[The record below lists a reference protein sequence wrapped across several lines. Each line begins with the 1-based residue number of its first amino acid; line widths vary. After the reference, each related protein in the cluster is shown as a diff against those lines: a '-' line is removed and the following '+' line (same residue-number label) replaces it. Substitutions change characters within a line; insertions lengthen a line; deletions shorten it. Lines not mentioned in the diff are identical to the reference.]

1 MMKKDFNLTESQNA
15 FCLNLKRKVF
25 QNIEESFT
33 KNGKLKENNKSR
45 NSEKETINLVIGLS
59 GGPDSIFLSEMMANY
74 RDENKDVNI
83 NIYAMH
89 LNHMIREEAK
99 NDEDMAIRFCQKNNI
114 DLKVYRND
122 IEKAAKE
129 NKQSTEEV
137 GRDTRYMYLN
147 EIGQNIEI
155 KNEKEKIYL
164 LTAHILEDTAETMF
178 MNIARG
184 TTLSGLT
191 GIKLKTRNLKYSK
204 YNILRPVYNVSK
216 KDILKYLK
224 LKNIEYAVDKTNFE
238 LDYTRNKF
246 RNDIFNK
253 IDEIGYNIRKSL
265 FNLSQS
271 IKEKETFIN
280 KYVEKK
286 FKKLNITNIE
296 KYKLDMKN
304 NEENLSEII
313 LDLEE
318 YLKLDKFIAKKI
330 IVKSIEKLEKNN
342 SLVDISSKNL
352 EDIYNLIT
360 NNINNKKIYPRKDI
374 KIMISKNNKVK
385 KKQIYVI
392 KER

>member
-25 QNIEESFT
+25 QNIEEAFT
-33 KNGKLKENNKSR
+33 RNGKLKENNKSR

-99 NDEDMAIRFCQKNNI
+99 NDEDIAVRFCQKNNI

-122 IEKAAKE
+122 IEKVAKE
-129 NKQSTEEV
+129 NKQSTEEM

-204 YNILRPVYNVSK
+204 YNILRPVYNISK

-271 IKEKETFIN
+271 IKEEETFIN

-330 IVKSIEKLEKNN
+330 IVRSIEKLEKNN

>member
-25 QNIEESFT
+25 QNIEEAFT
-33 KNGKLKENNKSR
+33 INGKLKENNKSR

-59 GGPDSIFLSEMMANY
+59 GGPDSIFLSEMMVNY
-74 RDENKDVNI
+74 RDENKDFNI

-89 LNHMIREEAK
+89 LNHMIREDAK
-99 NDEDMAIRFCQKNNI
+99 NDEDIAIRFCQKNNI

-129 NKQSTEEV
+129 NKQSTEEM

-155 KNEKEKIYL
+155 KNEKGKVYL

-191 GIKLKTRNLKYSK
+191 GIKLKTRNLKYTK
-204 YNILRPVYNVSK
+204 YNILRPVYNISK

-271 IKEKETFIN
+271 IKEEEIFIN

-330 IVKSIEKLEKNN
+330 IVRSIEKIEKNN

-360 NNINNKKIYPRKDI
+360 NNINNKKIYPRQDI
-374 KIMISKNNKVK
+374 KIMISKNNQVK

>member
-25 QNIEESFT
+25 QNIEEAFT
-33 KNGKLKENNKSR
+33 SNGKFKENNKSR

-59 GGPDSIFLSEMMANY
+59 GGPDSIFLSEMMVNY
-74 RDENKDVNI
+74 RDENKDFNI
-83 NIYAMH
+83 NIYSMH

-99 NDEDMAIRFCQKNNI
+99 NDEEISIRFCQKNNI

-155 KNEKEKIYL
+155 KNKKEKIYL

-204 YNILRPVYNVSK
+204 YNILRPVYNISK

-271 IKEKETFIN
+271 IKEEETFIN

>member
-25 QNIEESFT
+25 QNIEEAFT
-33 KNGKLKENNKSR
+33 INGKLKENNKSR

-74 RDENKDVNI
+74 RDENKDFNI

-99 NDEDMAIRFCQKNNI
+99 NDEDIAIRFCQKNNI

-137 GRDTRYMYLN
+137 GRDIRYMYLDK
-147 EIGQNIEI
+147 IGQNIEI

-191 GIKLKTRNLKYSK
+191 GIKLKTRNLKYTK
-204 YNILRPVYNVSK
+204 YNIVRPVYNISK
-216 KDILKYLK
+216 KDILRYLK

-271 IKEKETFIN
+271 IKEEEIFIN

-304 NEENLSEII
+304 KEENLSEII

-330 IVKSIEKLEKNN
+330 IVRSIEKLEKNN

-374 KIMISKNNKVK
+374 KIMISKNNQVK

>member
-25 QNIEESFT
+25 QNIEEAFT
-33 KNGKLKENNKSR
+33 INGKLKENNKSR

-59 GGPDSIFLSEMMANY
+59 GGPDSIFLSEMMVNY
-74 RDENKDVNI
+74 RDENKDFNI

-99 NDEDMAIRFCQKNNI
+99 NDEDIAVRFCQKNNI

-191 GIKLKTRNLKYSK
+191 GIKLKTRNLKYTK
-204 YNILRPVYNVSK
+204 YNILRPVYNISK

-271 IKEKETFIN
+271 IKEEETFIN

-296 KYKLDMKN
+296 KYKLDIKN
-304 NEENLSEII
+304 KEENLTEII

-360 NNINNKKIYPRKDI
+360 NNINNKKIYPRQDI
-374 KIMISKNNKVK
+374 KIMISKNNQVK

>member
-25 QNIEESFT
+25 QNIEEAFT
-33 KNGKLKENNKSR
+33 INGKLKENNKSR

-59 GGPDSIFLSEMMANY
+59 GGPDSIFLSEMMVNY
-74 RDENKDVNI
+74 KDENKDFNI

-99 NDEDMAIRFCQKNNI
+99 NDEDIAIRFCQKNNI

-191 GIKLKTRNLKYSK
+191 GIKLKTRNLKYTK
-204 YNILRPVYNVSK
+204 YNILRPVYNISK

-271 IKEKETFIN
+271 IKEEETFIN

-286 FKKLNITNIE
+286 FKKINITNIE
-296 KYKLDMKN
+296 KYKLDIKN

-330 IVKSIEKLEKNN
+330 IVRSIEKLEKNN

-374 KIMISKNNKVK
+374 KIMISKNNQVK

>member
-25 QNIEESFT
+25 QNIEEAFT
-33 KNGKLKENNKSR
+33 SNGKLKENNKSR

-99 NDEDMAIRFCQKNNI
+99 NDEDIAVRFCQKNNI

-129 NKQSTEEV
+129 NKQSTEEM

-191 GIKLKTRNLKYSK
+191 GIKLKTRNLKYTK
-204 YNILRPVYNVSK
+204 YNILRPVYNISK

-271 IKEKETFIN
+271 IKEEETFIN

-286 FKKLNITNIE
+286 FKKINITNIE

-304 NEENLSEII
+304 NEENLPKII

-374 KIMISKNNKVK
+374 KIMISKNNQVK
-385 KKQIYVI
+385 KKQIYVL

>member
-25 QNIEESFT
+25 QNIEETFT
-33 KNGKLKENNKSR
+33 SNENLKENNKSR

-74 RDENKDVNI
+74 RDENIDFNI

-99 NDEDMAIRFCQKNNI
+99 NDEDIAVRFCQKNNI

-129 NKQSTEEV
+129 NKQSTEEM

-191 GIKLKTRNLKYSK
+191 GIKLKTRNLKYTK
-204 YNILRPVYNVSK
+204 YNILRPVYNISK

-271 IKEKETFIN
+271 IKEEETFIN

-286 FKKLNITNIE
+286 FKKINITNIE

-304 NEENLSEII
+304 NEENLPKII

-330 IVKSIEKLEKNN
+330 MVRSIEKLEKNN

-374 KIMISKNNKVK
+374 KIMISKNNQVK

>member
-25 QNIEESFT
+25 QNIEEAFT
-33 KNGKLKENNKSR
+33 RNGKLKENNKSR

-59 GGPDSIFLSEMMANY
+59 GGPDSIFLSEMMVNY
-74 RDENKDVNI
+74 RDENKDFNI
-83 NIYAMH
+83 NIYSMH

-99 NDEDMAIRFCQKNNI
+99 NDEEISIRFCQKNNI

-155 KNEKEKIYL
+155 KNKKEKIYL

-204 YNILRPVYNVSK
+204 YNILRPVYNISK

-271 IKEKETFIN
+271 IKEEETFIN

-330 IVKSIEKLEKNN
+330 IVRSIEKLEKNN

-374 KIMISKNNKVK
+374 KIMISKNNQVK

>member
-25 QNIEESFT
+25 QNIEETFT
-33 KNGKLKENNKSR
+33 SNENLKENNKSR

-74 RDENKDVNI
+74 RDENIDFNI

-99 NDEDMAIRFCQKNNI
+99 NDEDIAVRFCQKNNI

-129 NKQSTEEV
+129 NKQSTEEM

-147 EIGQNIEI
+147 EIGQNIER

-191 GIKLKTRNLKYSK
+191 GIKLKTRNLKYTK
-204 YNILRPVYNVSK
+204 YNILRPVYNISK

-271 IKEKETFIN
+271 IKEEETFIN

-286 FKKLNITNIE
+286 FKKINITNIE
-296 KYKLDMKN
+296 KYKLDIKN
-304 NEENLSEII
+304 KEENLTEII

-330 IVKSIEKLEKNN
+330 IVRSIEKLEKNN

-374 KIMISKNNKVK
+374 KIMISKNNQVK

>member
-33 KNGKLKENNKSR
+33 SNGKLKENNKSR
-45 NSEKETINLVIGLS
+45 NIEKETINLVIGLS

-74 RDENKDVNI
+74 RDENIDFNI

-99 NDEDMAIRFCQKNNI
+99 NDEDIAIRFCQKNNI

-129 NKQSTEEV
+129 KKQSTEEV

-191 GIKLKTRNLKYSK
+191 GIKLKTRNLKYTK
-204 YNILRPVYNVSK
+204 YNILRPVYNISK

-271 IKEKETFIN
+271 IKEEETFIN

-296 KYKLDMKN
+296 KYKLDIKN
-304 NEENLSEII
+304 NEENLYEII

-360 NNINNKKIYPRKDI
+360 NNINNKKIYPRQDI
-374 KIMISKNNKVK
+374 KIMISKNNQVK

-392 KER
+392 KEK

>member
-33 KNGKLKENNKSR
+33 SNGKLKENNKSR
-45 NSEKETINLVIGLS
+45 NIEKKTINLVIGLS

-74 RDENKDVNI
+74 RDENIDFNI

-99 NDEDMAIRFCQKNNI
+99 NDEDIAIRFCQKNNI

-129 NKQSTEEV
+129 KKQSTEEV

-191 GIKLKTRNLKYSK
+191 GIKLKTRNLKYTK
-204 YNILRPVYNVSK
+204 YNILRPVYNISK

-271 IKEKETFIN
+271 IKEEETFIN

-296 KYKLDMKN
+296 KYKLDIKN
-304 NEENLSEII
+304 KEENLTEII

-330 IVKSIEKLEKNN
+330 IVRSIEKLEKNN

-360 NNINNKKIYPRKDI
+360 NNINNKKIYPRQDI
-374 KIMISKNNKVK
+374 KIMISKNNQVK

>member
-25 QNIEESFT
+25 QNIEETFT
-33 KNGKLKENNKSR
+33 SNENLKENNKSR

-74 RDENKDVNI
+74 RDENKDFNI

-99 NDEDMAIRFCQKNNI
+99 NDEDIAIRFCQKNNI

-137 GRDTRYMYLN
+137 GRDIRYMYLDK
-147 EIGQNIEI
+147 IGQNIEI

-191 GIKLKTRNLKYSK
+191 GIKLKTRNLKYTK
-204 YNILRPVYNVSK
+204 YNILRPVYNISK

-271 IKEKETFIN
+271 IKEEETFIN

-360 NNINNKKIYPRKDI
+360 NNINNKKIYPRQDI
-374 KIMISKNNKVK
+374 KIMISKNNQVK

>member
-1 MMKKDFNLTESQNA
+1 MMKKDFNLIESQNA

-25 QNIEESFT
+25 QNIEEAFT
-33 KNGKLKENNKSR
+33 SNGKLKENNKSR

-74 RDENKDVNI
+74 RDENKDFNI

-99 NDEDMAIRFCQKNNI
+99 NDEDIAVRFCQKNNI

-129 NKQSTEEV
+129 NKQSTEEM

-191 GIKLKTRNLKYSK
+191 GIKLKTRNLKYTK
-204 YNILRPVYNVSK
+204 YNILRPVYNISK

-271 IKEKETFIN
+271 IKEEETFIN

-286 FKKLNITNIE
+286 FKKINITNIE

-304 NEENLSEII
+304 NEENLPKII

-374 KIMISKNNKVK
+374 KIMISKNNQVK

>member
-25 QNIEESFT
+25 QNIEEAFT
-33 KNGKLKENNKSR
+33 SNENLKENNKSR

-74 RDENKDVNI
+74 RDENKDFNI

-99 NDEDMAIRFCQKNNI
+99 NDEDIAVRFCQKNNI

-129 NKQSTEEV
+129 NKQSTEEM

-147 EIGQNIEI
+147 EIGQNVER

-204 YNILRPVYNVSK
+204 YNILRPVYNISK

-246 RNDIFNK
+246 RNEIFNK

-271 IKEKETFIN
+271 IKEEETFIN

-296 KYKLDMKN
+296 KYKLDIKN

-318 YLKLDKFIAKKI
+318 YLKLEKFIAKKI

-360 NNINNKKIYPRKDI
+360 NNINNKKIYPRQDI
-374 KIMISKNNKVK
+374 KIMISKNNQVK

>member
-33 KNGKLKENNKSR
+33 SNGKLKENNKSR

-74 RDENKDVNI
+74 RDENKDFNV

-99 NDEDMAIRFCQKNNI
+99 NDEDIAIRFCQKNNI
-114 DLKVYRND
+114 DLKVYRNN

-129 NKQSTEEV
+129 NKQSTEEM

-155 KNEKEKIYL
+155 KNEKGKIYL

-191 GIKLKTRNLKYSK
+191 GIKLKTRNLKYTK
-204 YNILRPVYNVSK
+204 YNILRPVYNISK

-271 IKEKETFIN
+271 IKEEETFIN

-360 NNINNKKIYPRKDI
+360 NNINNKKIYPRQDI
-374 KIMISKNNKVK
+374 KIMISKNNQVK

>member
-25 QNIEESFT
+25 QNIEEAFT
-33 KNGKLKENNKSR
+33 SNGKLKENNKSR

-99 NDEDMAIRFCQKNNI
+99 NDEDIAVRFCQKNNI

-129 NKQSTEEV
+129 KKQSTEEV

-191 GIKLKTRNLKYSK
+191 GIKLKTRNLKYTK
-204 YNILRPVYNVSK
+204 YNILRPVYNISK

-271 IKEKETFIN
+271 IKEEETFIN

-296 KYKLDMKN
+296 KYKLDIKN
-304 NEENLSEII
+304 EEENLPKII

-360 NNINNKKIYPRKDI
+360 NNINNKKIYPRQDI
-374 KIMISKNNKVK
+374 KIMISKNNQVK

>member
-25 QNIEESFT
+25 QNIEEAFT
-33 KNGKLKENNKSR
+33 SNGKLKENNKSR

-74 RDENKDVNI
+74 RDENKDFNI

-99 NDEDMAIRFCQKNNI
+99 NDEDIAIRFCQKNNI

-137 GRDTRYMYLN
+137 GRDTRYMYLDK
-147 EIGQNIEI
+147 IGQNLEI

-191 GIKLKTRNLKYSK
+191 GIKLKTRNLKYTK
-204 YNILRPVYNVSK
+204 YNILRPVYNISK

-271 IKEKETFIN
+271 IKEEETFIN

-296 KYKLDMKN
+296 KYKLDIKN
-304 NEENLSEII
+304 EEENLPKII

-330 IVKSIEKLEKNN
+330 IVRSIEKLEKNN

-360 NNINNKKIYPRKDI
+360 NNINNKKIYPRQDI
-374 KIMISKNNKVK
+374 KIMISKNNQVK

>member
-25 QNIEESFT
+25 QNIEEAFT
-33 KNGKLKENNKSR
+33 SNGKFKENNKSR

-129 NKQSTEEV
+129 NKQSTEEM

-204 YNILRPVYNVSK
+204 YNILRPVYNISK

-271 IKEKETFIN
+271 IKEEETFIN

-286 FKKLNITNIE
+286 LKKLNITNIE

-330 IVKSIEKLEKNN
+330 IVRSIEKLEKNN

>member
-33 KNGKLKENNKSR
+33 SNGKLKENNKSR

-74 RDENKDVNI
+74 RDENNDFNV

-99 NDEDMAIRFCQKNNI
+99 NDEDIAIRFCQKNNI

-129 NKQSTEEV
+129 NKQSTEEM

-204 YNILRPVYNVSK
+204 YNILRPVYNISK

-271 IKEKETFIN
+271 IKEEETFIN

>member
-25 QNIEESFT
+25 QNIEETFT
-33 KNGKLKENNKSR
+33 SNENLKENNKSR

-74 RDENKDVNI
+74 RDENKDFNI

-99 NDEDMAIRFCQKNNI
+99 NDEDIAIRFCQKNNI

-129 NKQSTEEV
+129 NKQSTEEM

-191 GIKLKTRNLKYSK
+191 GIKLKTRNLKYTK
-204 YNILRPVYNVSK
+204 YNILRPVYNISK

-271 IKEKETFIN
+271 IKEEEIFIN

-360 NNINNKKIYPRKDI
+360 NNINNKKIYPRQDI

>member
-25 QNIEESFT
+25 QNIEEVFT
-33 KNGKLKENNKSR
+33 SNGKFKENNKSR

-129 NKQSTEEV
+129 NKQSTEEM

-204 YNILRPVYNVSK
+204 YNILRPVYNISK

-271 IKEKETFIN
+271 IKEEETFIN

-374 KIMISKNNKVK
+374 KIMISKNNQVK

>member
-25 QNIEESFT
+25 QNIEETFT
-33 KNGKLKENNKSR
+33 SNENLKENNKSR

-74 RDENKDVNI
+74 RDENKDFNI

-99 NDEDMAIRFCQKNNI
+99 NDEDIAIRFCQKNNI

-129 NKQSTEEV
+129 NKQSTEEM

-147 EIGQNIEI
+147 EIGQNIER

-191 GIKLKTRNLKYSK
+191 GIKLKTRNLKYTK
-204 YNILRPVYNVSK
+204 YNILRPVYNISK

-271 IKEKETFIN
+271 IKEEETFIN

-296 KYKLDMKN
+296 KYKLDIKN
-304 NEENLSEII
+304 KEENLTEII

-330 IVKSIEKLEKNN
+330 MVRSIEKLEKNN

-374 KIMISKNNKVK
+374 KIMISKNNQVK

>member
-25 QNIEESFT
+25 QNIEEAFT
-33 KNGKLKENNKSR
+33 RNGKLKENNKSR

-59 GGPDSIFLSEMMANY
+59 GGPDSIFLSEMMVNY
-74 RDENKDVNI
+74 RDENKDFNI
-83 NIYAMH
+83 NIYSMH

-99 NDEDMAIRFCQKNNI
+99 NDEEISIRFCQKNNI

-155 KNEKEKIYL
+155 KNKKEKIYL

-204 YNILRPVYNVSK
+204 YNILRPVYNISK

-271 IKEKETFIN
+271 IKEEETFIN

-374 KIMISKNNKVK
+374 KIMISKNNQVK

>member
-271 IKEKETFIN
+271 IKEEETFIN

>member
-1 MMKKDFNLTESQNA
+1 
-15 FCLNLKRKVF
+15 
-25 QNIEESFT
+25 
-33 KNGKLKENNKSR
+33 
-45 NSEKETINLVIGLS
+45 
-59 GGPDSIFLSEMMANY
+59 
-74 RDENKDVNI
+74 
-83 NIYAMH
+83 
-89 LNHMIREEAK
+89 
-99 NDEDMAIRFCQKNNI
+99 
-114 DLKVYRND
+114 
-122 IEKAAKE
+122 
-129 NKQSTEEV
+129 
-137 GRDTRYMYLN
+137 MYLN

-155 KNEKEKIYL
+155 KNKKEKIYL

-271 IKEKETFIN
+271 IKEEETFIN

-330 IVKSIEKLEKNN
+330 IVRSIEKLEKNN

>member
-25 QNIEESFT
+25 QNIEEAFT
-33 KNGKLKENNKSR
+33 SKGKLKENNKSR

-74 RDENKDVNI
+74 RDENKDFNI

-99 NDEDMAIRFCQKNNI
+99 NDEDIAIRFCQKNNI

-129 NKQSTEEV
+129 NKQSTEEM

-191 GIKLKTRNLKYSK
+191 GIKLKTRNLKYTK
-204 YNILRPVYNVSK
+204 YNILRPVYNISK

-271 IKEKETFIN
+271 IKEEETFIN

-286 FKKLNITNIE
+286 FKKINITNIE

-330 IVKSIEKLEKNN
+330 IVRSIEKLEKNN

-374 KIMISKNNKVK
+374 KIMISKNNQVK

>member
-25 QNIEESFT
+25 QNIEEAFT
-33 KNGKLKENNKSR
+33 RNGKLKENNKSR

-59 GGPDSIFLSEMMANY
+59 GGPDSIFLSEMMVNY
-74 RDENKDVNI
+74 RDENKDFNI
-83 NIYAMH
+83 NIYSMH

-99 NDEDMAIRFCQKNNI
+99 NDEEISIRFCQKNNI

-155 KNEKEKIYL
+155 KNKKEKIYL

-204 YNILRPVYNVSK
+204 YNILRPVYNISK

-271 IKEKETFIN
+271 IKEEETFIN

>member
-25 QNIEESFT
+25 QNIEEAFT
-33 KNGKLKENNKSR
+33 SNGKLKENNKSR

-59 GGPDSIFLSEMMANY
+59 GGPDSILLSEMMANY

-99 NDEDMAIRFCQKNNI
+99 NDEDIAVRFCQKNNI

-129 NKQSTEEV
+129 NKQSTEEM

-191 GIKLKTRNLKYSK
+191 GIKLKTRNLKYTK
-204 YNILRPVYNVSK
+204 YNILRPVYNISK

-271 IKEKETFIN
+271 IKEEETFIN

-296 KYKLDMKN
+296 KYKLDIKN
-304 NEENLSEII
+304 EEENLPKII

-330 IVKSIEKLEKNN
+330 IVRSIEKLEKNN
-342 SLVDISSKNL
+342 SLLDISSKNL

-360 NNINNKKIYPRKDI
+360 NNINNKKIYPRQDI
-374 KIMISKNNKVK
+374 KIMISKNNQVK

>member
-1 MMKKDFNLTESQNA
+1 MMKKDFNLIESQNA

-25 QNIEESFT
+25 QNIEEAFT
-33 KNGKLKENNKSR
+33 SNGKLKENNKSR

-74 RDENKDVNI
+74 RDENKNFNI

-99 NDEDMAIRFCQKNNI
+99 NDEDIAVRFCQKNNI

-129 NKQSTEEV
+129 NKQSTEEM

-204 YNILRPVYNVSK
+204 YNILRPVYNISK

-271 IKEKETFIN
+271 IKEEETFIN

-286 FKKLNITNIE
+286 FKKINITNIE

-304 NEENLSEII
+304 NEENLPKII

-374 KIMISKNNKVK
+374 KIMISKNNQVK

>member
-25 QNIEESFT
+25 QNIEEAFT
-33 KNGKLKENNKSR
+33 SNGKLKENNKSR

-74 RDENKDVNI
+74 RDENKDFNV

-99 NDEDMAIRFCQKNNI
+99 NDEDIAVRFCQKNNI

-137 GRDTRYMYLN
+137 GRDIRYMYLDK
-147 EIGQNIEI
+147 IGQNIEI

-204 YNILRPVYNVSK
+204 YNILRPVYNISK

-271 IKEKETFIN
+271 IKEEETFIN

-330 IVKSIEKLEKNN
+330 IVRSIEKLEKNN

-374 KIMISKNNKVK
+374 KIMISKNNQVK

>member
-25 QNIEESFT
+25 QNIEEAFT
-33 KNGKLKENNKSR
+33 SNGKFKENNKSR

-59 GGPDSIFLSEMMANY
+59 GGPDSIFLSEMMVNY
-74 RDENKDVNI
+74 RDENKDFNI

-155 KNEKEKIYL
+155 KNKKEKIYL

-204 YNILRPVYNVSK
+204 YNILRPVYNISK

-271 IKEKETFIN
+271 IKEEETFIN

>member
-25 QNIEESFT
+25 QNIEEAFT
-33 KNGKLKENNKSR
+33 SNGKFKENNKSR

-74 RDENKDVNI
+74 RDENKDFNI

-99 NDEDMAIRFCQKNNI
+99 NDEDIAIRFCQKNNI

-129 NKQSTEEV
+129 NKQSTEEM

-204 YNILRPVYNVSK
+204 YNILRPVYNISK

-271 IKEKETFIN
+271 IKEEETFIN

-374 KIMISKNNKVK
+374 KIMISKNNQVK

>member
-25 QNIEESFT
+25 QNIEEAFT
-33 KNGKLKENNKSR
+33 RNGKLKENNKSR

-59 GGPDSIFLSEMMANY
+59 GGPDSIFLSEMMVNY
-74 RDENKDVNI
+74 RDENKDFNI
-83 NIYAMH
+83 NIYSMH

-99 NDEDMAIRFCQKNNI
+99 NDEEISIRFCQKNNI

-155 KNEKEKIYL
+155 KNKKEKIYL

-204 YNILRPVYNVSK
+204 YNILRPVYNISK

-271 IKEKETFIN
+271 IKEEETFIN

-330 IVKSIEKLEKNN
+330 IVRSIEKLEKNN

>member
-25 QNIEESFT
+25 QNIEEAFT
-33 KNGKLKENNKSR
+33 SNGKLKENNKSR

-59 GGPDSIFLSEMMANY
+59 GGPDSILLSEMMANY

-99 NDEDMAIRFCQKNNI
+99 NDEDIAVRFCQKNNI

-129 NKQSTEEV
+129 NKQSTEEM

-191 GIKLKTRNLKYSK
+191 GIKLETRNLKYTK
-204 YNILRPVYNVSK
+204 YNILRPVYNISK

-271 IKEKETFIN
+271 IKEEETFIN

-296 KYKLDMKN
+296 KYKLDIKN
-304 NEENLSEII
+304 EEENLPKII

-330 IVKSIEKLEKNN
+330 IVRSIEKLEKNN
-342 SLVDISSKNL
+342 SLLDISSKNL

-360 NNINNKKIYPRKDI
+360 NNINNKKIYPRQDI
-374 KIMISKNNKVK
+374 KIMISKNNQVK

>member
-25 QNIEESFT
+25 QNIEEAFT
-33 KNGKLKENNKSR
+33 INGKLKENNKSR

-74 RDENKDVNI
+74 RDENKDFNI

-99 NDEDMAIRFCQKNNI
+99 NDEDIAIRFCQKNNI

-137 GRDTRYMYLN
+137 GRDIRYMYLDK
-147 EIGQNIEI
+147 IGQNIEI

-191 GIKLKTRNLKYSK
+191 GIKLKTRNLKYTK
-204 YNILRPVYNVSK
+204 YNILRPVYNISK

-271 IKEKETFIN
+271 IKEEETFIN

-330 IVKSIEKLEKNN
+330 IVRSIEKLEKNN

-374 KIMISKNNKVK
+374 KIMISKNNQVK

>member
-25 QNIEESFT
+25 QNIEETFT
-33 KNGKLKENNKSR
+33 SNENLKENNKSR

-74 RDENKDVNI
+74 RDENKDFNI

-99 NDEDMAIRFCQKNNI
+99 NDEDIAIRFCQKNNI

-137 GRDTRYMYLN
+137 GRDIRYMYLDK
-147 EIGQNIEI
+147 IGQNIEI

-191 GIKLKTRNLKYSK
+191 GIKLKTRNLKYTK
-204 YNILRPVYNVSK
+204 YNILRPVYNISK

-271 IKEKETFIN
+271 IKEEETFIN

-296 KYKLDMKN
+296 KYKLDIKN
-304 NEENLSEII
+304 NEENLTEII

-360 NNINNKKIYPRKDI
+360 NNINNKKIYPRQDI
-374 KIMISKNNKVK
+374 KIMISKNNQVK

>member
-25 QNIEESFT
+25 QNIEEAFT
-33 KNGKLKENNKSR
+33 INGKLKENNKSR

-74 RDENKDVNI
+74 RDENKDFNI

-99 NDEDMAIRFCQKNNI
+99 NDEDIAVRFCQKNNI

-129 NKQSTEEV
+129 NKQSTEEM

-155 KNEKEKIYL
+155 KNEKGKVYL

-191 GIKLKTRNLKYSK
+191 GIKLKTRNLKYTK
-204 YNILRPVYNVSK
+204 YNILRPVYNISK

-271 IKEKETFIN
+271 IKEEEIFIN

-374 KIMISKNNKVK
+374 KIMISKNNQVK

>member
-25 QNIEESFT
+25 QNIEEAFT
-33 KNGKLKENNKSR
+33 SNGKLKENNKSI

-74 RDENKDVNI
+74 RDENKDFNI

-99 NDEDMAIRFCQKNNI
+99 NDEDIAIRFCQKNNI

-129 NKQSTEEV
+129 NKQSTEEM

-147 EIGQNIEI
+147 EIGQNIER

-191 GIKLKTRNLKYSK
+191 GIKLKTRNLKYTK
-204 YNILRPVYNVSK
+204 YNILRPVYNISK

-271 IKEKETFIN
+271 IKEEETFIN

-296 KYKLDMKN
+296 KYKLDIKN
-304 NEENLSEII
+304 EEENLPKII

-374 KIMISKNNKVK
+374 KIMISKNNQVK
-385 KKQIYVI
+385 KKQIYVL

>member
-25 QNIEESFT
+25 QNIEEAFT
-33 KNGKLKENNKSR
+33 SNGKVKENNKSI

-74 RDENKDVNI
+74 RDENKDFNI

-99 NDEDMAIRFCQKNNI
+99 NDEDIAIRFCQKNNI

-137 GRDTRYMYLN
+137 GRDIRYMYLDK
-147 EIGQNIEI
+147 IGQNIEI

-191 GIKLKTRNLKYSK
+191 GIKLKTRNLKYTK
-204 YNILRPVYNVSK
+204 YNILRPVYNISK

-271 IKEKETFIN
+271 IKEEETFIN

-286 FKKLNITNIE
+286 FKKINITNIE

-304 NEENLSEII
+304 NEENLPKII

-330 IVKSIEKLEKNN
+330 MVRSIEKLEKNN

-374 KIMISKNNKVK
+374 KIMISKNNQVK